1 MAGCDELDV
10 FSREGARVVDAMK
23 KQQVAHQASGNDELW
38 ARIGIGLLALS
49 LVAQLIRD
57 VLDYFG

>member
-1 MAGCDELDV
+1 
-10 FSREGARVVDAMK
+10 MK
-23 KQQVAHQASGNDELW
+23 KFQVTHQTADSDELW

-57 VLDYFG
+57 ALDYLG

>member
-1 MAGCDELDV
+1 
-10 FSREGARVVDAMK
+10 MK